1 MSTTPLACSD
11 HNHSHCVSDALGA
24 AREICAS
31 RGVRLTPLREQ
42 VLELIW
48 QNHKPLG
55 AYLLMDML
63 AEASTRRVAPPTV
76 YRALDFLLEQ
86 GFIHRINGLNAFI
99 GCPSPGKKHQSHFL
113 ICRLCGVAVEMAAT
127 AVTHAIQVA
136 ARDAGFSVDSHSVEV
151 MGVCPGCATSAPV
164 LNLTAGQ
171 NAS

>member
-24 AREICAS
+24 AREICAG

-113 ICRLCGVAVEMAAT
+113 ICRRCGVAVEMAAT
-127 AVTHAIQVA
+127 AVTHAIQLS
-136 ARDAGFSVDSHSVEV
+136 ARDAGFSVDTHSVEV
-151 MGVCPGCATSAPV
+151 MGVCPSCATNAPV
-164 LNLTAGQ
+164 LDLTSGQ